1 MKRLLFALALTAVLA
16 LPALAEK
23 PEVSPI
29 SDYERVACDLVSICW
44 TWDGSFT
51 TEACDATGGL
61 PVWQYGPSTG
71 IPTVDCYGNPIT
83 NVLGTILNGSYPS
96 NSGHRAIFGGSFLV
110 SESCYLLELCHY
122 YDTENSYDGGNL
134 EVKVG
139 STYTVVPPVGGYPD
153 AQLCE
158 STSFY
163 AYCVDM
169 QPGFTDGPTAG
180 FVKDCFDLSAF
191 MGQTVQIAVKFGSDS
206 SVTYPGWYIA
216 GVMAGGLTTAVEEST
231 WSTIKQL
238 Y

>member
-1 MKRLLFALALTAVLA
+1 MRRLLVALALTALMA
-16 LPALAEK
+16 SSALADK
-23 PEVSPI
+23 PNLDPI
-29 SDYERVACDLVSICW
+29 GDYERVSCDLVGVCW
-44 TWDGSFT
+44 TWDGTFT
-51 TEACDATGGL
+51 TETCDATGGA
-61 PVWQYGPSTG
+61 PVWQYGPSSG
-71 IPTVDCYGNPIT
+71 IPTVDCYGEPIT
-83 NVLGTILNGSYPS
+83 AVLGTILNGNYPS
-96 NSGHRAIFGGSFLV
+96 NAGQRAILGGSFLV
-110 SESCYLLELCHY
+110 SESCHLLELCHY

-139 STYTVVPPVGGYPD
+139 STYTVVPPIGGYPD
-153 AQLCE
+153 SQLCE

-206 SVTYPGWYIA
+206 SVVYPGWYIA
-216 GVMAGGLTTAVEEST
+216 GVMAGGLVTAIEDSN